1 MCTCMYMLCVD
12 LMYRYFVQLFVSQL
26 ILASPHLIPSS
37 SYKKI
42 NSHMTKFLTNA
53 TVDSVS
59 EQESNLG
66 LFWSTFLP
74 YVKLLFVPNTP
85 QNSMTSSNEPSISSL
100 QILSIESVLFGPWC
114 VLNNP
119 DSCQSFLA
127 EELNEYVVCVCHGMF
142 LKISE
147 RRHTSSF
154 LRVLSTYTQLLP
166 LRLSVLAKTKLAK
179 MHFGLQGMIK
189 MSSLYELL
197 D

>member
-1 MCTCMYMLCVD
+1 M
-12 LMYRYFVQLFVSQL
+12 QLFVSQL
-26 ILASPHLIPSS
+26 ILVSPHLIPPS
-37 SYKKI
+37 SYKEI

-59 EQESNLG
+59 EQESSLG
-66 LFWSTFLP
+66 FFWSTFLP

-85 QNSMTSSNEPSISSL
+85 QNSMTPCNEPSKPSISSL
-100 QILSIESVLFGPWC
+100 QTLSIESVLFSLRC

-127 EELNEYVVCVCHGMF
+127 EELNEYVVCVPWHVPQD
-142 LKISE
+142 LREKA
-147 RRHTSSF
+147 SSF
-154 LRVLSTYTQLLP
+154 LRVLSTHTQLQP
-166 LRLSVLAKTKLAK
+166 PRLSVLAKTKLAK
-179 MHFGLQGMIK
+179 MHFGLERMIK